1 MILRTLNSIRY
12 IESDNDR
19 RNGIKD
25 KEQSNERIRTL
36 TMSSDTETDCLH
48 IHLSDKEQYIR
59 KSQVDLAIVNFA
71 IAVIFLISYSLI
83 WVWAI
88 YDFVLY
94 LSPKEETRVSK

>member
-1 MILRTLNSIRY
+1 MILKTLNSVRY
-12 IESDNDR
+12 KECDNDR
-19 RNGIKD
+19 RSGKND
-25 KEQSNERIRTL
+25 KEQRNERIRTL

-48 IHLSDKEQYIR
+48 IHISDKEQYMR

-71 IAVIFLISYSLI
+71 IAVMFLISYSLI

-94 LSPKEETRVSK
+94 LSPKTETHVS